1 MKRLTVIIM
10 LTFSAVIVFFSLFG
24 DAIYHLVTADVK
36 TYTVSAAVALDGGA
50 MKLTLPKECVRDG
63 KVMLLESKPAF
74 EREVFAVRSINVSL
88 SESEFYP
95 ELYLIESGLR
105 QGDRV
110 VLFCEDALCDGQ
122 RVEIG

>member
-1 MKRLTVIIM
+1 MKRPTTIIM
-10 LTFSAVIVFFSLFG
+10 LAFCAVLLFFSLFG
-24 DAIYHLVTADVK
+24 DAIYHLVTPDV
-36 TYTVSAAVALDGGA
+36 TAYTVSAAVVLDGGA

-74 EREVFAVRSINVSL
+74 ERAVFAVRSIDVFL

-95 ELYLIESGLR
+95 ELYLIESGLK

-110 VLFCEDALCDGQ
+110 VLFCENDLCDGQ